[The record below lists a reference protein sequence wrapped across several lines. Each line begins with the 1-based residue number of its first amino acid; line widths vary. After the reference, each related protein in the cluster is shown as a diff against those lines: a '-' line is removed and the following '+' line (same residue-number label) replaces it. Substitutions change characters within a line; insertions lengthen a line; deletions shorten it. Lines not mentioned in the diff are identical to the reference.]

1 MNANSVSTNSINS
14 TILIVDDEPLYL
26 DLLGKLLEPHYRVRV
41 ANSGAR
47 ALEAL
52 CSEPSPDLIL
62 LDVLMADMNG
72 FDVLRKI
79 RENTATHDIPVI
91 FITSL
96 HDDDSEQHG
105 LELGAVDYVHKP
117 LKNLTVLSRV
127 RTQLDAKAA
136 RDMLRR
142 NNQRLKNE
150 VAEGACALEQAQRQL
165 LQGEKMAA
173 MGQLAAGIAH
183 EINNPV
189 SFVGSNLG
197 TLETYLNEI
206 FSVIAA
212 YENGAAALGPHPAFE
227 AAKALQQELDYDFL
241 QRDSKALLAESKD
254 GIKRV
259 RQIVSDLRDFSRIS
273 ENDWE
278 WTDLHRGLD
287 STLNIVWNELKYHCT
302 IEKNYGDLPPVRCL
316 AAQLNQVFM
325 NLLVNAAQ
333 AIERKGKITITTQPG
348 NKGEVRII
356 ISDTGKGIAAENL
369 SHIFEPFYTTKPA
382 GKGTGLGL
390 SLSQNIIARHHGQL
404 EASSEIGQGATFTI
418 TLPVD
423 ACLAQEESE
432 KNED

>member
-1 MNANSVSTNSINS
+1 
-14 TILIVDDEPLYL
+14 
-26 DLLGKLLEPHYRVRV
+26 
-41 ANSGAR
+41 
-47 ALEAL
+47 
-52 CSEPSPDLIL
+52 
-62 LDVLMADMNG
+62 MADMNG